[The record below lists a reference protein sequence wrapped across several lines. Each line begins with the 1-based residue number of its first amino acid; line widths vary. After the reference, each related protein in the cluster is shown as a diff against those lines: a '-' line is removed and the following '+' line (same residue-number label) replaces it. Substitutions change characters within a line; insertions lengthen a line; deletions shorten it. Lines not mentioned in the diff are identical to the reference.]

1 MFLIRNFGL
10 SLFVVFVDGDDQG
23 DKRNS
28 QQRIFDKIGSFRC
41 GYNDN

>member
-10 SLFVVFVDGDDQG
+10 SFFVVLIDGNDQR
-23 DKRNS
+23 DKRNN
-28 QQRIFDKIGSFRC
+28 QQGIFDEIGSFRC